1 MKTLKK
7 IIVRFL
13 IGIYAAMFLV
23 VSLLPFYLM
32 LINSVKSSQDYG
44 RNGFFSIPEK
54 FMFANYL
61 KVIDDGIFSYFKNSL
76 VVAAISLLLLLFIGL
91 CAAYAFSRIRLKWT
105 KALFMMVIACM
116 TISVHVAL
124 IPIYLLTRDVGLY
137 DTTAALVGPY
147 VAFNLPITIF
157 ILTNFMGEIPIE
169 LEEAARIDGCGHFR
183 LFSSIIVP
191 LSKAGIITVA
201 IYDVISMWNEF
212 SFALVLTQ
220 SPNTRTLPLAL
231 WNYKS
236 QYGSNIPML
245 FAVLFLSV
253 IPMIAA
259 FAFGQDKLIK
269 GMMAGAVKG

>member
-7 IIVRFL
+7 FLVRLF
-13 IGIYAAMFLV
+13 IGIYAAAFLV
-23 VSLLPFYLM
+23 ISLLPFYLM

-44 RNGFFSIPEK
+44 RNGFFTLSEK
-54 FMFANYL
+54 LMFSNYL
-61 KVIDDGIFSYFKNSL
+61 KVIEDGIFSYFKNSL
-76 VVAAISLLLLLFIGL
+76 VVAVISLVLLLFIGL

-105 KALFMMVIACM
+105 NVLFMLVIACM
-116 TISVHVAL
+116 TISIHVAL
-124 IPIYLLTRDVGLY
+124 IPVYLLTRDVGLY

-147 VAFNLPITIF
+147 IAFNLPITIF
-157 ILTNFMGEIPIE
+157 ILTNFMREIPIE

-183 LFSSIIVP
+183 LFASIIVP
-191 LSKAGIITVA
+191 LSKSGIVTVA

-220 SPNTRTLPLAL
+220 SPSTRTLPLAL

-236 QYGSNIPML
+236 QYGSDIPML

>member
-7 IIVRFL
+7 LIVRFL

-44 RNGFFSIPEK
+44 RNGFFSIPEN

-61 KVIDDGIFSYFKNSL
+61 QVIEDGIFNYFKNSL

-105 KALFMMVIACM
+105 KALFMTVIACM
-116 TISVHVAL
+116 TISIHVAL

-147 VAFNLPITIF
+147 IAFNLPITIF

-191 LSKAGIITVA
+191 LSKAGIVTVA

>member
-7 IIVRFL
+7 ILVRLF
-13 IGIYAAMFLV
+13 IGIYAAAFLV
-23 VSLLPFYLM
+23 ISLLPFYLM

-44 RNGFFSIPEK
+44 RNGFFTLPEK
-54 FMFANYL
+54 LMFSNYL
-61 KVIDDGIFSYFKNSL
+61 KVIEDGIFSYFKNSL
-76 VVAAISLLLLLFIGL
+76 VVAVISLVLLLFIGL

-105 KALFMMVIACM
+105 NVLFMLVIACM
-116 TISVHVAL
+116 TISIHVAL
-124 IPIYLLTRDVGLY
+124 IPVYLLTRDVGLY

-147 VAFNLPITIF
+147 IAFNLPITIF
-157 ILTNFMGEIPIE
+157 ILTNFMREIPIE

-183 LFSSIIVP
+183 LFASIIVP
-191 LSKAGIITVA
+191 LSKSGIVTVA

-220 SPNTRTLPLAL
+220 SPSTRTLPLAL

-236 QYGSNIPML
+236 QYGSDIPML

-269 GMMAGAVKG
+269 GKMAGAVKG

>member
-7 IIVRFL
+7 LIVRFL

-61 KVIDDGIFSYFKNSL
+61 KVIEDGIFNYFKNSL

-105 KALFMMVIACM
+105 KALFMTVIACM
-116 TISVHVAL
+116 TISIHVAL

-147 VAFNLPITIF
+147 IAFNLPITIF

-191 LSKAGIITVA
+191 LSKAGIVTVA

>member
-61 KVIDDGIFSYFKNSL
+61 KVIEDGIFNYFKNSL

-116 TISVHVAL
+116 TISIHVAL

-147 VAFNLPITIF
+147 IAFNLPITIF

-191 LSKAGIITVA
+191 LSKAGIVTVA

>member
-1 MKTLKK
+1 MKTLKNL
-7 IIVRFL
+7 IVRFL

-44 RNGFFSIPEK
+44 RNGFFSIPEN

-61 KVIDDGIFSYFKNSL
+61 QVIEDGIFNYFKNSL

-105 KALFMMVIACM
+105 KALFMTVIACM
-116 TISVHVAL
+116 TISIHVAL

-147 VAFNLPITIF
+147 IAFNLPITIF

-191 LSKAGIITVA
+191 LSKAGIVTVA